1 MTATPTRCTSP
12 AARLIASQS
21 KPASK
26 ALRAV
31 LGWGAA
37 LTVVTFLAVSLP
49 ASVAGILT
57 GVLVS
62 GIVVG
67 LAHQQTK

>member
-12 AARLIASQS
+12 AARLIAANG

-26 ALRAV
+26 ALRIV
-31 LGWGAA
+31 LGYGAA
-37 LTVVTFLAVSLP
+37 LVVVTFLAVTLP
-49 ASVAGILT
+49 ASVAGVLT
-57 GVLVS
+57 GAVVS

-67 LAHQQTK
+67 LAHEQTK

>member
-1 MTATPTRCTSP
+1 MTKTPTHCTTP
-12 AARLIASQS
+12 AARTLARNAV
-21 KPASK
+21 PGRK
-26 ALRAV
+26 ALSAV